1 MWFWKIRMFS
11 RLLPCSLHAFRTVFF
26 FLLPSIIYMLIW
38 LSQLLSDFFFL
49 FFFFCR
55 GEFFSRSVQDLKCTC
70 LISWSLEFLTSCSTF
85 QKRTSSNRKKYLSK
99 LYAFSTHT
107 STHWKAFKMS
117 GKGAKGLSG
126 KGLSGKGAK
135 GTMSDKKGDKRKPTS
150 RSVKAGLQFPVGRIH
165 RFLKVWWFRTKAI
178 TISQSVSKKVFN
190 V

>member
-1 MWFWKIRMFS
+1 MAEK
-11 RLLPCSLHAFRTVFF
+11 
-26 FLLPSIIYMLIW
+26 
-38 LSQLLSDFFFL
+38 L
-49 FFFFCR
+49 FFFCSPLSYTCWYGSLSCSLIFSFFSFSFVR
-55 GEFFSRSVQDLKCTC
+55 GEFFSRSVQDLDLKCTC